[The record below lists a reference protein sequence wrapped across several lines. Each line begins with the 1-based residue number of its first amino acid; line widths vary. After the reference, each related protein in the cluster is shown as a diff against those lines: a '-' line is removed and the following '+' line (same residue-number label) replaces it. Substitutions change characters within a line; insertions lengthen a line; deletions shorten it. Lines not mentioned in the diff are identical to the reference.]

1 MKYSLLFLVPF
12 IMQGQSG
19 YDIARSMDMR
29 PAPKDLSN
37 KTNMI
42 LKNSKGKTR
51 NHVMVSRS
59 MDNNQK
65 QIIWFL
71 EPKDDRG
78 VAFLKIEHDNKD
90 DEMQMWL
97 PAFKKVRR
105 ISAKKK
111 GDAFMGSDL
120 SYEDLSNRDLDK
132 NNYQRLNDEKWNN
145 KDCFVLKTIPKN
157 ETRSSYSEHVSWID
171 KATLTLL
178 KERSYDRR
186 GDLAKEKEFEYEKR
200 GEYDLIKRVFVKDIH
215 TNHTTEVLFTDI
227 KVDSGLKDDLF
238 HERNLKR
245 LPKDK

>member
-1 MKYSLLFLVPF
+1 MKYALLFLVPI
-12 IMQGQSG
+12 IMYGQTG
-19 YDIARSMDMR
+19 YEIARSMDQR
-29 PAPKDLSN
+29 PAPKDLAN
-37 KTNMI
+37 ATNMI

-51 NHVMVSRS
+51 NHIMVSRS

-120 SYEDLSNRDLDK
+120 SYEDLSSRELEKNDYKRLDDDQWSGK
-132 NNYQRLNDEKWNN
+132 ECY
-145 KDCFVLKTIPKN
+145 VLETIPKK
-157 ETRSSYSEHVSWID
+157 EARSSYKRHVSWVD
-171 KATLTLL
+171 KATLTII
-178 KERSYDRR
+178 KERSFNRR
-186 GDLAKEKEFEYEKR
+186 GSLENEKEYSYEQR
-200 GEYDLIKRVFVKDIH
+200 GEYQLIKRVYVKDVIEDH
-215 TNHTTEVLFTDI
+215 STEVVFSGMIT
-227 KVDSGLKDDLF
+227 DSGLDDDLF
-238 HERNLKR
+238 HEKSLRR
-245 LPKDK
+245 VPVE